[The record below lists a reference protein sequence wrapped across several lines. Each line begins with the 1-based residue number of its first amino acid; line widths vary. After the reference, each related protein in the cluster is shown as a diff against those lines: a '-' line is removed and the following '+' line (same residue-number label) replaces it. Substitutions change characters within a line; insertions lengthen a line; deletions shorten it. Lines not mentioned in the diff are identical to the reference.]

1 MDPLTVPG
9 TLDALDSIRGYIDG
23 VAGQAGLERRVAR
36 RLVGAVDEIAS
47 NIVLHGYTKAGRVG
61 MVHVWAE
68 IDEQAL
74 TIIVEDSGVA
84 YNPDLSALPDLGMPL
99 EDREPGG
106 LGLFLARQKVDELR
120 YERVGDWNRHTFV
133 VYRRAE

>member
-1 MDPLTVPG
+1 MEPLTVTG
-9 TLDALDSIRGYIDG
+9 TLDALESIRAYVDG
-23 VAGQAGLERRVAR
+23 VAAWAGLERRAAR
-36 RLVGAVDEIAS
+36 RLVAAVDEVAS
-47 NIVLHGYTKAGRVG
+47 NIVTHGYAEVGRAG

-68 IDEQAL
+68 IGEQAL
-74 TIIVEDSGVA
+74 TVLVEDTGVA

-106 LGLFLARQKVDELR
+106 LGLFLAGQKVDELR
-120 YERVGDWNRHTFV
+120 YERVGDRNRHTFV

>member
-1 MDPLTVPG
+1 MEPLIVTG
-9 TLDALDSIRGYIDG
+9 TLDALERIRAYVDG
-23 VAGQAGLERRVAR
+23 VAARAGLNRRAVQ

-47 NIVLHGYTKAGRVG
+47 NIVLHGYAKAGRAG
-61 MVHVWAE
+61 MVQVWAE

-74 TIIVEDSGVA
+74 TVVVEDNGVA
-84 YNPDLSALPDLGMPL
+84 YNPDLRITPDLDMSL

-106 LGLFLARQKVDELR
+106 LGLFLAGQKVDELR
-120 YERVGDWNRHTFV
+120 YERMGERNRHTFV